1 MNYELYEDDNTTPI
15 AIPQPNYAT
24 WQTVMLPGYT
34 NGVRRVSRY
43 RSVRWEFDRM
53 SKAEYETLTANRP
66 DSGLM
71 QFKTYRGAVGA
82 TPGEWVQ
89 CVGIM
94 APIISG
100 NEHEGDIYGV
110 FIEWSRVEVA

>member
-15 AIPQPNYAT
+15 VIPQPTYAT
-24 WQTVMLPGYT
+24 WQTVTLDAYT
-34 NGVRRVSRY
+34 NGVQRVSRY
-43 RSVRWEFDRM
+43 RAVRWEFGRM
-53 SKAEYETLTANRP
+53 TNDEYETLIANRP
-66 DSGLM
+66 ASGIM

-89 CVGIM
+89 CAGIM

-100 NEHEGDIYGV
+100 NEHDGEIYGV
-110 FIEWSRVEVA
+110 FIEWSRVEVV